1 MAEARLEKPEEIIK
15 DYLIPSIR
23 ELKGQTQGREAGQVF
38 HEFASFCDKQLQNP
52 DAIEDMARMKSL
64 MERKAQEAHE
74 YERLSKAA
82 KSSREREGYR
92 SASKRSKKW
101 YELDAEEFQRLR
113 RSREE
118 FLRQSLENYLLSLQA
133 SNDYNSDV
141 LRVFSLW
148 LEFSETPL
156 ANNAV
161 RLYLSKVPSGKFTI
175 LMNQL
180 SSRLQAEKSDFQS
193 LLFELVFR
201 ICVDHPYHGMHQIY
215 AGAMPLAVKDDAAKS
230 RNTAAKQIAQMLKN
244 DQRARPY
251 WHAIHESNTC
261 YHELALTKGEDHK
274 TGREQLL
281 EKNTVSKKLMQKV
294 PGLKVPPATMA
305 IDIRANCD
313 YSDVPKITGFRPRM
327 TIANGLSAPKII
339 TALASD
345 GLPYKQL
352 VGILSI
358 LALLILTLLPVQVR
372 QRRPPPRRHYG
383 ASL

>member
-23 ELKGQTQGREAGQVF
+23 ELKDQTQGQEAGQVF

-92 SASKRSKKW
+92 NASKRSKKW

-133 SNDYNSDV
+133 SDDYNSDV

-161 RLYLSKVPSGKFTI
+161 RLYLSKVPSGKFAI

-193 LLFELVFR
+193 LLFELVLR

-244 DQRARPY
+244 DRRARPY

-261 YHELALTKGEDHK
+261 YHELALTKGEDYK
-274 TGREQLL
+274 TGREQSL
-281 EKNTVSKKLMQKV
+281 EKNPVSKKLMQKV
-294 PGLKVPPATMA
+294 PGLKVPPATMT
-305 IDIRANCD
+305 IDIRADCD

-358 LALLILTLLPVQVR
+358 LALLILTLFPVQVR